1 MTILEIVRNK
11 VKNDAIT
18 DTDLTIAIDEV
29 QVSILN
35 YCNIDEVPDSLVY
48 TWANMAADLS
58 KYQYESTVTGDGV
71 LDEFDASDVSAIK
84 IGDTNISLAGGS
96 STNSRNKVLK
106 SHTPNLDDI
115 VMNYR
120 EQLNKFRRMI

>member
-58 KYQYESTVTGDGV
+58 KYQYQSTVTGDDV
-71 LDEFDASDVSAIK
+71 LDGFDASDVSAIK

-96 STNSRNKVLK
+96 SANERNKSLK

-115 VMNYR
+115 VTNYR